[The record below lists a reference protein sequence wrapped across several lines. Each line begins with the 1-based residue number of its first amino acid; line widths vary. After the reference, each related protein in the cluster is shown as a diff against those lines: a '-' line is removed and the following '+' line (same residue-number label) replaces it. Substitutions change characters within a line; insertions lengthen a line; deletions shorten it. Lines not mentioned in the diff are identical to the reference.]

1 MRCLHIIF
9 ASLSI
14 ALFGCATR
22 APYVSETSDEILAR
36 YKGPAA
42 PLPPETPF
50 DGDAPARAM
59 YLGWYQAGYTSGL
72 GGARLNMCYVPGPY
86 PRAQQQGW
94 SDGQMAGINVWFEMT
109 LRPTLDSMVHT
120 NR

>member
-1 MRCLHIIF
+1 MRCLQIIL
-9 ASLSI
+9 ASLSV
-14 ALFGCATR
+14 ALCGCATR
-22 APYVSETSDEILAR
+22 APYVAETSDEILAR

-42 PLPPETPF
+42 PLPPQTPF

-59 YLGWYQAGYTSGL
+59 YLGWYQAGYRSGL

-94 SDGQMAGINVWFEMT
+94 ADGQMVGIDVWFEET
-109 LRPTLDSMVHT
+109 LGPTLDSMVKT

>member
-1 MRCLHIIF
+1 MF
-9 ASLSI
+9 A
-14 ALFGCATR
+14 FCGCVSR
-22 APYVSETSDEILAR
+22 APYVAVTNEEVLAR
-36 YKGPAA
+36 YKGPPA
-42 PLPPETPF
+42 PLPVKTPF

-59 YLGWYQAGYTSGL
+59 YLDWYQAGYSSGL

-94 SDGQMAGINVWFEMT
+94 SDGQMAGINVWFEKN
-109 LRPTLDSMVHT
+109 LRPMLST